1 MIRESRFKDL
11 RYIRGILPALDNS
24 VSGSVS
30 LQEHDIEKEGSDDVE
45 SLSSLKLNCLKFVLD
60 KGITLGFQRVEV
72 LLLAK
77 GAMTY
82 FADPSGEFRL
92 VVGQ

>member
-1 MIRESRFKDL
+1 MRKSGFKDL
-11 RYIRGILPALDNS
+11 RYIRVIFHALDNS
-24 VSGSVS
+24 VSGFVS
-30 LQEHDIEKEGSDDVE
+30 LQEHDTEKEGSDDAE
-45 SLSSLKLNCLKFVLD
+45 SLSSLKLNCLQFVLD
-60 KGITLGFQRVEV
+60 KGITLGFQRVEA